1 MTDYKQK
8 MFAVSRDWLMETC
21 YLKPDGNVRRH
32 YSDEVNAL
40 IDSGLDQAA
49 NAIVSNT
56 YAKIARR
63 YKEFGVDVQNVDQNE
78 LDAFAFRLLTKTISL
93 PSGDQANPRPPNSND
108 GESKS
113 PGVTSMTSPVSM
125 VSTRM

>member
-40 IDSGLDQAA
+40 IDSGLDQSA
-49 NAIVSNT
+49 NAIVRNT
-56 YAKIARR
+56 YERIAQHYEAIGEDMRHI
-63 YKEFGVDVQNVDQNE
+63 DPDE
-78 LDAFAFRLLTKTISL
+78 LDAYALSLLTKTIGL
-93 PSGDQANPRPPNSND
+93 HEKQNE
-108 GESKS
+108 GE
-113 PGVTSMTSPVSM
+113 
-125 VSTRM
+125 